1 MHDSFAVYILQTLGD
16 FNGQLFHP
24 LFIECL
30 EFTLLHVHLKIASR
44 NKFGH
49 NIDDVVIFECLKALD
64 YSRVSALIES
74 DCYKLE
80 LGTARLFELL
90 LVDYLD
96 CHFRSGNFVLRT
108 HDGA

>member
-16 FNGQLFHP
+16 FDGKLFHP

-30 EFTLLHVHLKIASR
+30 EFALFHVHLKIASR

-49 NIDDVVIFECLKALD
+49 NINDVVIFECLKALY

-74 DCYKLE
+74 DSFKLE
-80 LGTARLFELL
+80 LGTARFFKFL
-90 LVDYLD
+90 LVNDLD
-96 CHFRSGNFVLRT
+96 RHFSPCDFVPGS